1 VVDDVGQPVPAAQLH
16 LWTNWSQAV
25 SLSATSD
32 QTGRFEFGALWPRDT
47 YWVEVEPEGHEAC
60 SSRQVTAVAGQ
71 THDLARL
78 VLTSARCVV
87 AGKVVDSASNPLS
100 GVEVFNAGDGPRAS
114 STTSDAEGWFCLEG
128 LRSGIVYV
136 FARRAGYRFTGVQ
149 TQNDAGDV
157 RIRLLRKD
165 EPVPARPKPDFPSF
179 AAQQQIARAAL
190 ERLWREERTRTRTA
204 VRAMARLDPQQA
216 VRWWRESGGRRDPAV
231 PSIVAESDLEEALAS
246 VAAEGS
252 DDYYHAFQ
260 TLAERLATSDRE
272 KATRC
277 AEQMAVQ
284 ARNKD
289 QASRA
294 VCLAEAGTLIARLG
308 NEPVGRK
315 LIEEAAEM
323 VGATGTGKSHWP
335 ACAGVAKSLAAFDP
349 DRAVKLLNLIGDTNV
364 RNRSIEDVAIAA
376 APHDLAT
383 AQEILRR
390 RERLLSAGSRAVLGK
405 SLKMPTDSRLGL
417 PSYARR
423 AVAPFAYQLALSR
436 PDDALRLIDE
446 SCDMRDGSGVPAKA
460 EALGWVAVAVAPRDQ
475 QRAWA
480 LIDQALDLC
489 AGPYDGD
496 NTPWGVRGGRPTRAA
511 LLACQANQVR
521 YPDMESVVHRV
532 LAARPAG
539 SPSRVL
545 ESHVVMAMLLA
556 LVDPETAR
564 DVLKSLEPHSEAI
577 VSERDGTGRDLWL
590 RAWALADPRQLLAR
604 IERELNAAKGKPDW
618 NMSRSGIAEMVD
630 ILTVPPSKRLKPLT
644 ELLGE
649 VWIPD
654 LPIRTV
660 GSVEY

>member
-1 VVDDVGQPVPAAQLH
+1 
-16 LWTNWSQAV
+16 
-25 SLSATSD
+25 
-32 QTGRFEFGALWPRDT
+32 
-47 YWVEVEPEGHEAC
+47 
-60 SSRQVTAVAGQ
+60 
-71 THDLARL
+71 
-78 VLTSARCVV
+78 
-87 AGKVVDSASNPLS
+87 
-100 GVEVFNAGDGPRAS
+100 
-114 STTSDAEGWFCLEG
+114 

-149 TQNDAGDV
+149 THDGAGDV
-157 RIRLLRKD
+157 QIRLLRKD
-165 EPVPARPKPDFPSF
+165 EPVPARLQPDYPSF
-179 AAQQQIARAAL
+179 AEQQQIARAAL
-190 ERLWREERTRTRTA
+190 ERLWREDRTRTRTA

-216 VRWWRESGGRRDPAV
+216 VRWWRESGGLRDPAV

-252 DDYYHAFQ
+252 DDYYHAFK
-260 TLAERLATSDRE
+260 TLAERLATSDRA
-272 KATRC
+272 KAMRC

-289 QASRA
+289 RASRA
-294 VCLAEAGTLIARLG
+294 VCLAEAGSLIARLG

-315 LIEEAAEM
+315 LVDEAAEM
-323 VGATGTGKSHWP
+323 VGTMGTGKSHWP
-335 ACAGVAKSLAAFDP
+335 ACAAVATFLAAFDP
-349 DRAVKLLNLIGDTNV
+349 DRAVKLLNPIGDTIV
-364 RNRSIEDVAIAA
+364 RNRYIEDVAIAA
-376 APHDLAT
+376 ARHDLAT

-390 RERLLSAGSRAVLGK
+390 RERRLSAASRAVLGK

-423 AVAPFAYQLALSR
+423 AVAPFAYQLALSQ

-446 SCDMRDGSGVPAKA
+446 SCDMRDGSGAPAKA

-475 QRAWA
+475 QRAWT

-489 AGPYDGD
+489 VRPDS
-496 NTPWGVRGGRPTRAA
+496 TLWGVRGGRPTRAA
-511 LLACQANQVR
+511 LLALQASQVK
-521 YPDMESVVHRV
+521 YPDMESVIHRV

-539 SPSRVL
+539 SPSREP
-545 ESHVVMAMLLA
+545 ESHVVMAMILA

-577 VSERDGTGRDLWL
+577 VSGGGGIGRDKWL

-618 NMSRSGIAEMVD
+618 DMSRSGIAEMVD
-630 ILTVPPSKRLKPLT
+630 ILTVPPAKRLKPLT

-649 VWIPD
+649 VWMP
-654 LPIRTV
+654 
-660 GSVEY
+660 GEKK